1 MNHSTKEGV
10 KVDGS
15 PCTETTAQEE
25 GSVRER
31 ILAVA
36 RTLFVE
42 KGFSATS
49 VREIADGVGVTVPA
63 LYYHYGSKRGML
75 LALVERHCAAV
86 TGAVSIALER
96 TGDPGEHGAAA
107 EPGIAAALVAGLQ
120 AYVGTLSTLT
130 GASTLALRDPS
141 LYVDVEIRGLIAAA
155 ERSMVTGLTD
165 LLREGIAS
173 GELRPVDPVKT
184 APLLLAAARGV
195 HVSHGLWGGT
205 ADGWELGRSLAELML
220 DGLRA

>member
-1 MNHSTKEGV
+1 MK
-10 KVDGS
+10 
-15 PCTETTAQEE
+15 TTAREE
-25 GSVRER
+25 SSVRER

-36 RTLFVE
+36 RSLFVE

-63 LYYHYGSKRGML
+63 LYYHFGSKRGML
-75 LALVERHCAAV
+75 LALVERHCTAV
-86 TGAVSIALER
+86 TGAVSKAFER
-96 TGDPGEHGAAA
+96 TGDPGDRGDATGSGVSAS
-107 EPGIAAALVAGLQ
+107 LVAGLQ

-155 ERSMVTGLTD
+155 ERSMVARLTE
-165 LLREGIAS
+165 LLQEGIAS
-173 GELRPVDPVKT
+173 GELRPVDPGKT

-205 ADGWELGRSLAELML
+205 ADGWELGRSLAELVL
-220 DGLRA
+220 NGLRA